1 METIKHSGIGLVNHS
16 NVTSNTWFN
25 RQVEKFEAARFG
37 WMAMFIVIQSCL
49 GSVACMYILKNN
61 ASDIMLLTCA
71 IITMASNAVFIAQG
85 SGRLCL
91 AFFYT
96 SLILNTIF
104 LLLNI

>member
-71 IITMASNAVFIAQG
+71 IITMAS